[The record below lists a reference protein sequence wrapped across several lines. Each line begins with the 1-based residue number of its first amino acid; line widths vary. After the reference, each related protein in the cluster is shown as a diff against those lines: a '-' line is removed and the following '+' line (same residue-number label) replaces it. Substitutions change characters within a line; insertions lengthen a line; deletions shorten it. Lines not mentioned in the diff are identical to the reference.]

1 MRAHFDHGLTT
12 VCWHGQG
19 EGLTDEVAVTVIV
32 RVNHDH
38 TARTDH
44 LWAGGRDDHLLAV
57 LGVPTDVHELGFA
70 RDPLNL
76 GIGDG
81 RAFHG
86 VVDVRAQVLDHGALF
101 EQIDENRLG
110 DAAVIWGIG
119 EVFAVKITGQAD
131 ALCGGPHG
139 LCKGFNGRGAEVQE
153 LAAVV
158 RSHLAFR
165 VLFHGEFDVD
175 AVAVDAPR
183 EVDFLAKQALA
194 AGDDVDHGVLRDST
208 DVPRA

>member
-12 VCWHGQG
+12 VCRHGQG
-19 EGLTDEVAVTVIV
+19 EGLTDEVAVPVIV

-44 LWAGGRDDHLLAV
+44 LWSGGRDDHLFAV
-57 LGVPTDVHELGFA
+57 LCVPADVNQFCFA
-70 RDPLNL
+70 RDPLNF

-81 RAFHG
+81 RAFDR
-86 VVDVRAQVLDHGALF
+86 VVDVRAQVFDHGALF

-110 DAAVIWGIG
+110 DAPVIWGIG
-119 EVFAVKITGQAD
+119 EVFSIKITGQAN
-131 ALCGGPHG
+131 ALRGGPHG
-139 LCKGFNGRGAEVQE
+139 LREGFNGRGAEVQE

-158 RSHLAFR
+158 RPHLALR
-165 VLFHGEFDVD
+165 VLLNGEFNVD

-194 AGDDVDHGVLRDST
+194 PGDNVDHGILRDST